1 MGTANESDHHHK
13 RTPRRPGAFSA
24 RALAILVSSI
34 LLVAAVVAIV
44 FDLYSMSLSDE
55 FNKMSAEGM
64 NDFTTAQKVEVEASI
79 REVSSSLS
87 TIRTLAEASD
97 IDPEGAAFA
106 NFLAAWNER
115 RSYQVTYASIESLK
129 EGLKTSAI
137 PERDEHTLELLEN
150 GESIVS
156 DVRKSHRLNGY
167 YYSIAEPVVKEGHV
181 VGVLRSIVDARGLVT
196 STQVKSQISFL
207 GSLLI
212 KNDGTI
218 VAVSQDMEPLNGR
231 SLYDLL
237 QDYGF
242 DEAEVQRIRD
252 NVENDYDVA
261 TIPIGWRDGRTV
273 FFTSVRLNVNG
284 WSIANF
290 TEEASM
296 TEHSQVILRD
306 MVAAGSVLIVISA
319 AACIAVALV
328 LSRFRQKARR
338 ESERYAVLSEFT
350 DTVLFEYSYADDVME
365 LSPNARSV
373 FTVAALKRTDY
384 LKNGTP
390 LVVVHAEDV
399 QKIKELLE
407 NPAPE
412 GEVHTLT
419 LQARSATGEYR
430 WYTVKCRYLYESD
443 VPYAAVG
450 KMVDVTQQ
458 RAVEEQ
464 LTWRSQIDGLTK
476 ALNKVTTEERVNEVL
491 DTCEA
496 GRLFVIDV
504 DRFKQVNDRYGH
516 SMGDRVLAGVARVL
530 FEVFRQDDP
539 VGRVGGDE
547 FIVFAPGL
555 SSEEAAEEKKEAL
568 RVQLVTLG
576 RELGVSS
583 LSASVGTA
591 RYPEDGARYE
601 ELFDVADRAMY
612 RAKHARS

>member
-1 MGTANESDHHHK
+1 MSTANDSDHHHK
-13 RTPRRPGAFSA
+13 RTPRRRGAFSA
-24 RALAILVSSI
+24 RTLAILVSSI
-34 LLVAAVVAIV
+34 VLVAGVVAIV
-44 FDLYSMSLSDE
+44 FNLYSQSLSEE
-55 FNKMSAEGM
+55 FDKMSAEGM

-97 IDPEGAAFA
+97 IDPEGEAFA

-137 PERDEHTLELLEN
+137 PERDEHTVEMLER

-167 YYSIAEPVVKEGHV
+167 FYSIAEPVVRDGHV
-181 VGVLRSIVDARGLVT
+181 VGVLRSIVDARGLVA

-218 VAVSQDMEPLNGR
+218 VAVSEDMEPLNGR

-237 QDYGF
+237 GDYGF
-242 DEAEVQRIRD
+242 NEAAVQRIRD
-252 NVENDYDVA
+252 NVENDHDVA
-261 TIPIGWRDGRTV
+261 TIPIGWREGRTV

-319 AACIAVALV
+319 VACIAVALV

-338 ESERYAVLSEFT
+338 ESERYAVLSEFS

-384 LKNGTP
+384 LKQGTS

-399 QKIKELLE
+399 HKIRELLE

-412 GEVHTLT
+412 GEVRTLT

-491 DTCEA
+491 STCET
-496 GRLFVIDV
+496 GLMFVIDV

-516 SMGDRVLAGVARVL
+516 SMGDRVLAGVARAL

-547 FIVFAPGL
+547 FAAFAPGL
-555 SSEEAAEEKKEAL
+555 SSEEAAKEKKEAL
-568 RVQLVTLG
+568 RVQLVALG

-591 RYPEDGARYE
+591 RYPEDGARYG

>member
-1 MGTANESDHHHK
+1 MGTANDSDHHHK

-218 VAVSQDMEPLNGR
+218 VAVSEDMEPLNGR

-384 LKNGTP
+384 LKNGTS
-390 LVVVHAEDV
+390 LVIVHAEDV

-412 GEVHTLT
+412 GEVRTLT

-430 WYTVKCRYLYESD
+430 WYTVKCRYLYESA

-547 FIVFAPGL
+547 FIVFASGL
-555 SSEEAAEEKKEAL
+555 SSEEAAEEKKETL
-568 RVQLVTLG
+568 RVQLVVLG

-601 ELFDVADRAMY
+601 ELFDMADRAMY
-612 RAKHARS
+612 RAKHTRS